1 MAKGCPGPRR
11 LTRNGRSAVGRF
23 AHPKPGGPV
32 GPRVH
37 CRPAPRRR
45 AVTCQAKC
53 EASCSGSCTAKANV
67 DCDVS
72 CQATGYANC
81 EAMLTGGCQA
91 QCTTPQGALFC
102 DGQYVDTGNNLQ
114 QCISD

>member
-1 MAKGCPGPRR
+1 M
-11 LTRNGRSAVGRF
+11 NGSLD
-23 AHPKPGGPV
+23 
-32 GPRVH
+32 
-37 CRPAPRRR
+37 
-45 AVTCQAKC
+45 
-53 EASCSGSCTAKANV
+53 GSCTAKANV

-114 QCISD
+114 QCISTIMQGSIQVVLLN